1 MRCPYCGH
9 DETKVVDSRET
20 KEGRAIRRRRECEK
34 CSGRFSTYEEA
45 ETMGITVVKKDGRT
59 EPYDRKKIEVGLR
72 RALEKRPGSEEKVE
86 KILDE
91 IEYELHA
98 KREPEVASKEIGN
111 LILEKLRA
119 VDEVAYLRFAS
130 VYKSFG
136 SAKSF
141 KKAIENLE

>member
-1 MRCPYCGH
+1 
-9 DETKVVDSRET
+9 
-20 KEGRAIRRRRECEK
+20 
-34 CSGRFSTYEEA
+34 
-45 ETMGITVVKKDGRT
+45 MGITVVKKDGRT

>member
-1 MRCPYCGH
+1 
-9 DETKVVDSRET
+9 
-20 KEGRAIRRRRECEK
+20 
-34 CSGRFSTYEEA
+34 
-45 ETMGITVVKKDGRT
+45 MGITVVKKDGRT
-59 EPYDRKKIEVGLR
+59 EPYDRKKIEIGLR
-72 RALEKRPGSEEKVE
+72 RALEKRPGNEEKAE

-98 KREPEVASKEIGN
+98 RREPEVTSKEIGN

-136 SAKSF
+136 SVKSF
-141 KKAIENLE
+141 KKAIETLE